1 MCRFRKSKFF
11 RTWDPRVLD
20 RYLEYGL
27 REVPTAIYPISGDV
41 KLGAVTLTT
50 TKHQESW
57 TYLRSNF
64 LPRTADSDPSSS
76 SIEQL
81 VFPDIR
87 PDVEGLYLFHRGE
100 VGILEPLLPIL
111 RPSVLYIFGEL
122 SPMSTPALQDRK
134 MSITGTAVGGSGGT
148 TRGEVKKVVLEKGSH
163 IVPCE
168 RVGECA
174 AAAAEWLGERLSQ
187 FRVEEQLIRGYRS
200 EKSERDML
208 VLSPRWKSGARKP
221 SYALREAKG
230 KL

>member
-11 RTWDPRVLD
+11 RTWDPRVLE

-27 REVPTAIYPISGDV
+27 RDVPPAIYPISGDV

-64 LPRTADSDPSSS
+64 LPLTADSDPSSS

-122 SPMSTPALQDRK
+122 SPMSTPALQDRT

-148 TRGEVKKVVLEKGSH
+148 TRGKVKKVVLEKGSH

-168 RVGECA
+168 
-174 AAAAEWLGERLSQ
+174 
-187 FRVEEQLIRGYRS
+187 
-200 EKSERDML
+200 
-208 VLSPRWKSGARKP
+208 
-221 SYALREAKG
+221 
-230 KL
+230 